1 MIDFFLISQ
10 AHGNGRIFLKWEL
23 WHSALLQQGSMT
35 NTWQMF
41 FWRSMQRYWPLYLNI
56 VGPCLAFFLWV
67 FCLLFFSLKCWILAA
82 WWVKFDASHWTFYY
96 DPSGFQSSN
105 NHPGNGRLAWLS
117 WAVWHT
123 IDCCGILMII
133 ALNEW
138 FSLWRSIYYFLYLC
152 YHHVMFDISISLNF
166 IFERIF
172 IQSETW
178 DFGDQMGNC
187 FHIDIPDSN
196 YKLCCT
202 CCINSSGLSNAIFSL
217 KI

>member
-1 MIDFFLISQ
+1 METEESFWN
-10 AHGNGRIFLKWEL
+10 GNCDTVHCSNKGQWPIPDKCSSEDQCKGTGHCIWI
-23 WHSALLQQGSMT
+23 LL
-35 NTWQMF
+35 
-41 FWRSMQRYWPLYLNI
+41 
-56 VGPCLAFFLWV
+56 VLAQPFSLGILFT
-67 FCLLFFSLKCWILAA
+67 FFSLKCWILAA
-82 WWVKFDASHWTFYY
+82 WGVKFDASHWTFYY

-138 FSLWRSIYYFLYLC
+138 FSLWRSIYYFLFLC

-202 CCINSSGLSNAIFSL
+202 CCINSSGLCNAIFSL